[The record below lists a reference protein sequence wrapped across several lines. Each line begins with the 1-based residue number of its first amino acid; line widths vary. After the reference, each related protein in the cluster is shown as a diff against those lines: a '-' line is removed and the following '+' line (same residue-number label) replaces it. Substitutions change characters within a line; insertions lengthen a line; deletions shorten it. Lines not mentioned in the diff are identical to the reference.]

1 MKLRISKDVDK
12 YIIYFTFAE
21 LLILRWIL
29 IGQDTILICACIF
42 LCLRLAYLGKK
53 KATRYR
59 KILLFFIP
67 ILAYIVVLSIAS
79 PRFDRSVFFSNLYY
93 MALPAIWISYFGY
106 LLSSRRKLINEC
118 FENIRPVLNVYY
130 FINFIVILFQRDGT
144 YFLMPV
150 DRIENIYYQDHL
162 AGLLGIE
169 GTHRLALFTVFIVL
183 LNVRYLMIN
192 VRNHKVKYG
201 IVIYTIFIIITAF
214 YTSALN
220 DNNMLFLLLPLIIL
234 AFYMFTPGSSRGKI
248 FNSMLIVFVIFAVL
262 YFVSSS
268 SYIADILGSRIG
280 SVLNNVL
287 ETIGGSQTAD
297 ERMIYLVYVF
307 SQLNGWLLGS
317 GFGTLQMRQDPGIVA
332 LGYQY
337 RNWGMSDISPFIAMG
352 GLIFYIGILLF
363 YSNVL
368 FSNKLENR
376 ERRYSLVFMFILTYY
391 HQVLT
396 HSTMTIPMC
405 WILCLFALQRDISVK
420 KIFPKRI
427 KED

>member
-1 MKLRISKDVDK
+1 MKLRISRDIDK
-12 YIIYFTFAE
+12 YIIYFTFVE
-21 LLILRWIL
+21 ILILRWIL
-29 IGQDTILICACIF
+29 IGQDTILMCTCIF

-53 KATRYR
+53 KTARYR

-79 PRFDRSVFFSNLYY
+79 HRFDRSVFLSNLYY

-106 LLSSRRKLINEC
+106 LLSSRRELIKEC

-130 FINFIVILFQRDGT
+130 FINFIVILLQRGGT

-162 AGLLGIE
+162 AGLLGID

-183 LNVRYLMIN
+183 LNIRYLMIN
-192 VRNHKVKYG
+192 ARNHKVKYG
-201 IVIYTIFIIITAF
+201 TAIYTVFIIVTAF

-220 DNNMLFLLLPLIIL
+220 DNNMLFLLLPVFIL

-248 FNSMLIVFVIFAVL
+248 FNTILIAFTIFVVL

-268 SYIADILGSRIG
+268 SYIADILGARIDR
-280 SVLNNVL
+280 VLNNVL

-297 ERMIYLVYVF
+297 ERMIYLVYAF
-307 SQLNGWLLGS
+307 SQLNGWFLGS
-317 GFGTLQMRQDPGIVA
+317 GFGALQMRQDPAIVA
-332 LGYQY
+332 LGYNY
-337 RNWGMSDISPFIAMG
+337 RNWGMSDISPFVAMG
-352 GLIFYIGILLF
+352 GLIFYIGVLLF

-368 FSNKLENR
+368 FSNKSGNR
-376 ERRYSLVFMFILTYY
+376 ERKYSLVFMFIMTYY

-405 WILCLFALQRDISVK
+405 WILCLFALQRDIAVK
-420 KIFPKRI
+420 NIFPKRI